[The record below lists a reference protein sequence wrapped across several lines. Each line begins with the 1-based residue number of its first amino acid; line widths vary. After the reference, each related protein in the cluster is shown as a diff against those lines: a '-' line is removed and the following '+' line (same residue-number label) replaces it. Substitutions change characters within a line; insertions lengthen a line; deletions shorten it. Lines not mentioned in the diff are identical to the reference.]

1 MFHPGGYVGMPKGKL
16 MLYCKILTNF
26 CIPCVQRSD
35 HKNTDKHNTYI
46 MYMYTLVI
54 IHCLW
59 LRPANNENFVFN

>member
-35 HKNTDKHNTYI
+35 HKNTDKHNTY

-54 IHCLW
+54 IHC
-59 LRPANNENFVFN
+59 